1 MKYIIYALE
10 NDKIVHTFR
19 ANSVLELFEISGT
32 IEAAGLAYTYKEL

>member
-10 NDKIVHTFR
+10 NNKIVHTFR

-32 IEAAGLAYTYKEL
+32 IEAAGLVYLYEEV